1 MSSFETCPKC
11 SYPVPTGAA
20 ECPACGIVYAKYRG
34 SSAERPPSPS
44 LTAGDRFNPY
54 APPESDL
61 SAPPTSTPGASGDVW
76 RAGSVLVMAK
86 TAVLPDRCV
95 RCNRQATVRLR
106 RKLVWHRPLIYLA
119 ILLHILLYLVIA
131 LIVRKRAEIHVPLC
145 SEHDRQRRN
154 KLKIAWGVILGSLLI
169 GALGFTSQDL
179 VLLVVLGLMIFVVG
193 LFLVSN
199 ATKPVVPKKIDERHV
214 WLKKIS
220 PAYLADLPPA
230 PSHLALS

>member
-34 SSAERPPSPS
+34 SSVERRVGSG
-44 LTAGDRFNPY
+44 LTSSDNFNPY

-61 SAPPTSTPGASGDVW
+61 SVPPTAPGASDDVW
-76 RAGSVLVMAK
+76 RAGTVLVMTK
-86 TAVLPDRCV
+86 TAELPDRCV
-95 RCNRQATVRLR
+95 RCNRPAEVRLR
-106 RKLVWHRPLIYLA
+106 RKLSWHRPFLYLTILIS
-119 ILLHILLYLVIA
+119 ILVYLVIA

-145 SEHDRQRRN
+145 SEHDRERRK
-154 KLKIAWGVILGSLLI
+154 KLKIAWAVILGSLLI

-199 ATKPVVPKKIDERHV
+199 ATQPVVPKKIDESHV

-230 PSHLALS
+230 PSYLALG